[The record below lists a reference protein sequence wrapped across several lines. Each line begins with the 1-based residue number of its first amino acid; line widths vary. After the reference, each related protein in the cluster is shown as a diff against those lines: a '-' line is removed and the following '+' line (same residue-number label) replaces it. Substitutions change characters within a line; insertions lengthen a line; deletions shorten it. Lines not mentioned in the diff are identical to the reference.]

1 MADEIV
7 NEIPDGTLPPEVP
20 PVENEGEPPKKKRG
34 RPVGSGKKTPENI
47 EAGAT
52 GPAAAKAPG
61 KRTKVSY
68 DKETIALMGKQLVG
82 LHLLAAMGTGIHEMQ
97 ISEPEGYALAQGIVN
112 VCEQYNLSID
122 GKTGAALQLAMTAGM
137 VYGPRLLAVRKRAND
152 EAKAR
157 GLSTGPIDGNQ
168 NQSASAN

>member
-1 MADEIV
+1 MPDEIID
-7 NEIPDGTLPPEVP
+7 EIPGGTVQPEIP
-20 PVENEGEPPKKKRG
+20 PVETEGEPPKKKRG

-47 EAGAT
+47 EAGAA
-52 GPAAAKAPG
+52 GPTAAKAPG
-61 KRTKVSY
+61 KRAKVSY

-97 ISEPEGYALAQGIVN
+97 ISEPEGYALAQGVVN

-137 VYGPRLLAVRKRAND
+137 IYGPRLLAVRKRAND

-157 GLSTGPIDGNQ
+157 GLSTGASDGNQ
-168 NQSASAN
+168 SATAN